1 MGTASYLLVGA
12 SRCLDLSFG
21 STAHGAGRI
30 LSRRAATR
38 QFRGYEVER
47 ELKMKGILI
56 RAASGRIIAEE
67 APGAYKDI
75 DRVAKVSN
83 DLNIATRVA
92 RLIPIGV
99 AKG

>member
-1 MGTASYLLVGA
+1 MGTASYLLVGS
-12 SRCLDLSFG
+12 SRCLELSFG

-38 QFRGYEVER
+38 RFKGYEVEKR
-47 ELKMKGILI
+47 LQMRGILI

-75 DRVAKVSN
+75 DRVAKVSH
-83 DLNIATRVA
+83 DLKIATLVA
-92 RLIPIGV
+92 RLTPIGV